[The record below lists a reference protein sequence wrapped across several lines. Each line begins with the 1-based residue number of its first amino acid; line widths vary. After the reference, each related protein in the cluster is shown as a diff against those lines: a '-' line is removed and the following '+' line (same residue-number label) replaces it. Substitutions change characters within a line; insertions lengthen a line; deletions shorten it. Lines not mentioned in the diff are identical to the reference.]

1 MDYVTTEFG
10 KEFWKNFDKTI
21 AYLALRLAGN
31 VGHIEIFKVFK
42 HQNWTAS

>member
-1 MDYVTTEFG
+1 MKYVTAEFG
-10 KEFWKNFDKTI
+10 KEFWKKKWI
-21 AYLALRLAGN
+21 KLAYLALRLAGN